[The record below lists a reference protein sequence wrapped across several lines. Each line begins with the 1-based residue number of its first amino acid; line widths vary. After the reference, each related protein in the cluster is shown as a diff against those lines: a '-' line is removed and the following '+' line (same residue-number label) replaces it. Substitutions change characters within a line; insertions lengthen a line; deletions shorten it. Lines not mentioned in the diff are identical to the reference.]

1 MGDSPSRRRFPAKLI
16 RWRDR
21 HELRI
26 LLTIFLMAGGAWAF
40 IELAEEVMQGDTHAF
55 DMLILLALRN
65 PEDLSDPIGPK
76 WVEELGRDFTALGGM
91 AVLMLL
97 TFAVIG
103 FLLLE
108 HKRRTAL
115 LVAVAVGSG
124 IFLSLLLKQGFD
136 RPRPDLVP
144 HESYV
149 YTMSFPSGH
158 AMMSAVTYLTL
169 AALLCRVQKRLR
181 VKLYLLTLAILLT
194 MGVDI
199 SRVYMGVH
207 WPTDVLAGWTAGASW
222 TLACWQL
229 GRWLQ
234 DRGQIEPEGAS
245 PQEDTEEGKGQ
256 IIRDTRK

>member
-1 MGDSPSRRRFPAKLI
+1 MGDSPARHRPKTAKLLQ
-16 RWRDR
+16 WRDR
-21 HELRI
+21 YELGI
-26 LLTIFLMAGGAWAF
+26 LATVFLLAGGAWAF

-55 DMLILLALRN
+55 DMLVLLALRN
-65 PEDLSDPIGPK
+65 PADFSDPVGPK
-76 WVEELGRDFTALGGM
+76 WVEELGRDITALGGM

-103 FLLLE
+103 FLLLD

-144 HESYV
+144 HESYA
-149 YTMSFPSGH
+149 YTASFPSGH
-158 AMMSAVTYLTL
+158 AMLSAVTYLTL

-181 VKLYLLTLAILLT
+181 IKLYLLTLATLLT
-194 MGVDI
+194 VLVGI
-199 SRVYMGVH
+199 SRIYMGVH
-207 WPTDVLAGWTAGASW
+207 WPTDVLAGWTAGALW
-222 TLACWQL
+222 TLVCWQF

-234 DRGQIEPEGAS
+234 HRGRIEPEGAGVR
-245 PQEDTEEGKGQ
+245 EDEES
-256 IIRDTRK
+256 